1 MVSGFF
7 ILMQLERTETIYGI
21 RAVLEAIEANQSI
34 NKIFVQKGLKGELF
48 KELESTVRKSGLSLS
63 YVPVEKLNRLTRNHN
78 HQGVVAQISPVQFYD
93 FEALVE
99 QVLSKEKLP
108 FFLLLDQV
116 SDVRNFGAIIRTA
129 ECCGVHGIIIPK
141 NGAAP
146 ITDDTVKTSA
156 GAAFN
161 VPIAKVDHLKDAVFY
176 LQSSGIVVTGAT
188 EKAADHI
195 YGVDFNQPTAI
206 IMGSEDKG
214 ISPSTLQIIDHKA
227 KLPLMGKIGSL
238 NVSVACG
245 VFLYEVVRQR
255 RS

>member
-1 MVSGFF
+1 MENE
-7 ILMQLERTETIYGI
+7 QKIYGI
-21 RAVLEAIEANQSI
+21 RAVMEALNAEQPI

-48 KELESTVRKSGLSLS
+48 KELESTVRKSGISLS
-63 YVPVEKLNRLTRNHN
+63 YVPIEKLNRLTRNN
-78 HQGVVAQISPVQFYD
+78 HQGVVAQISPVQFHN
-93 FEALVE
+93 FEELVE
-99 QVLSKEKLP
+99 QVLSKEEAP
-108 FFLLLDQV
+108 FFLMLDGV

-161 VPIAKVDHLKDAVFY
+161 VPIAKVDHLKDAIFY

-188 EKAADHI
+188 EKAEDDI

-206 IMGSEDKG
+206 IMGSEEKG
-214 ISPSTLQIIDHKA
+214 ISPSTLNIIDHQA

-255 RS
+255 NK

>member
-1 MVSGFF
+1 MSS
-7 ILMQLERTETIYGI
+7 QIYGI
-21 RAVLEAIEANQSI
+21 RAVMEAINAEQPI
-34 NKIFVQKGLKGELF
+34 NKIFIQKGLKGELY
-48 KELESTVRKSGLSLS
+48 KELESSVRKNGLSLS
-63 YVPVEKLNRLTRNHN
+63 YVPVEKLNRLTRNN
-78 HQGVVAQISPVQFYD
+78 HQGVVAQISPVQFHQ
-93 FEALVE
+93 FEELVE
-99 QVLSKEKLP
+99 QVLSKEQLP
-108 FFLLLDQV
+108 LFLMLDGV

-161 VPIAKVDHLKDAVFY
+161 VPIAKVDHLKDAIFY
-176 LQSSGIVVTGAT
+176 LQSSGIVITGAT
-188 EKAADHI
+188 EKAKDEI

-206 IMGSEDKG
+206 IMGSEEKG
-214 ISPSTLQIIDHKA
+214 ISPSTLNIIDHQA
-227 KLPLMGKIGSL
+227 KLPLLGKIGSL

-255 RS
+255 NN

>member
-1 MVSGFF
+1 MKNEN
-7 ILMQLERTETIYGI
+7 IIYGL
-21 RAVLEAIEANQSI
+21 RAVIEAINANQPI
-34 NKIFVQKGLKGELF
+34 NKIFIQKGLKGELH
-48 KELESTVRKSGLSLS
+48 KELESSARKNGISLS
-63 YVPVEKLNRLTRNHN
+63 YVPIEKLNRFTRNN
-78 HQGVVAQISPVQFYD
+78 HQGVVAQISPVEFHN
-93 FEALVE
+93 FEELVE
-99 QVLSKEKLP
+99 KVLSKEEHPL
-108 FFLLLDQV
+108 FLLLDGV

-129 ECCGVHGIIIPK
+129 ECSGVHGIIIPK

-146 ITDDTVKTSA
+146 ITEDTVKTSA

-188 EKAADHI
+188 EKAENDI
-195 YGVDFNQPTAI
+195 YEVDFNQPTAI
-206 IMGSEDKG
+206 IMGSEEKG
-214 ISPSTLQIIDHKA
+214 ISPSTLSSIDHQA

-255 RS
+255 KS